1 MADIAF
7 LLLVFFLMVT
17 QIATEEGI
25 LRQLPPPVP
34 PDFEAPDVKQKDV
47 FVVLVNAKDE
57 RLVEG
62 EFMDIKDLKDAAIEF
77 LVCNGVFED
86 LPIKEDFPERKWVRE
101 AEVKQRIEETKALIA
116 TAPTDDHRKSYE
128 GTLKK
133 LERKMYAIDYF
144 GGEYKELPGSALIS
158 MKNHN
163 QTGYERYIE
172 VQNELQSAINE
183 LRDDL
188 CMEHFG
194 MTYKELYDEYE
205 RKKNDDDPSVAELQ
219 NRVYAVWAVFPQRIS
234 EAEPEKSVQ
243 YDTP

>member
-1 MADIAF
+1 
-7 LLLVFFLMVT
+7 
-17 QIATEEGI
+17 
-25 LRQLPPPVP
+25 
-34 PDFEAPDVKQKDV
+34 
-47 FVVLVNAKDE
+47 
-57 RLVEG
+57 
-62 EFMDIKDLKDAAIEF
+62 
-77 LVCNGVFED
+77 
-86 LPIKEDFPERKWVRE
+86 
-101 AEVKQRIEETKALIA
+101 
-116 TAPTDDHRKSYE
+116 
-128 GTLKK
+128 
-133 LERKMYAIDYF
+133 MYAIEYF

-188 CMEHFG
+188 CVEHFG

-205 RKKNDDDPSVAELQ
+205 RKKNDDDPSVEELQ

-243 YDTP
+243 YETP